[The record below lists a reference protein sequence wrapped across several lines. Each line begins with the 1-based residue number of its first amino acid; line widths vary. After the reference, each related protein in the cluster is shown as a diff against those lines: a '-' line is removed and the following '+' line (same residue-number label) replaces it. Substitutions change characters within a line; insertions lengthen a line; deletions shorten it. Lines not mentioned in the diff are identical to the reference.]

1 MHNSKLMQVLYTA
14 DDLLEEL
21 ACFLLIKLRLLDYV
35 VEELSTADILHD
47 EEQLLGGL
55 YDLKELDDVW
65 VTYKL
70 QNFNFP
76 CHPLH
81 VCISHYFAF
90 FKDFNSNLE
99 QITIKLDFH

>member
-1 MHNSKLMQVLYTA
+1 MLVGVTEAEVNQSDILFIVKEQVLWFQISMHNSKLMQVLYTA

-55 YDLKELDDVW
+55 NDLK
-65 VTYKL
+65 
-70 QNFNFP
+70 
-76 CHPLH
+76 
-81 VCISHYFAF
+81 
-90 FKDFNSNLE
+90 
-99 QITIKLDFH
+99 